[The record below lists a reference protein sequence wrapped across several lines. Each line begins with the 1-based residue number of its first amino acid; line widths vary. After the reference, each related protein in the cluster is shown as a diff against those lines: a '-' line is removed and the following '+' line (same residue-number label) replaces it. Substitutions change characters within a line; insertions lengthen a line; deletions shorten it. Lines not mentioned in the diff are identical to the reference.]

1 MLNTQA
7 SVHSTHTQPS
17 MPRCFMSAV
26 AKLGGN
32 KEEQEQEDDQ
42 QQELGVFGLQDDRLH
57 RIKNINIDIDR
68 YKYKIEYRI

>member
-1 MLNTQA
+1 
-7 SVHSTHTQPS
+7 
-17 MPRCFMSAV
+17 MSAV

-57 RIKNINIDIDR
+57 RI
-68 YKYKIEYRI
+68 